1 MSTTYLKVYLQ
12 TPSKVINIIME
23 LLWKRMACSL
33 SLTFNFSILHELDS
47 KIIFRPPFQNDQKC
61 GNFLNVGKDDSGS
74 PTLSTIVCG

>member
-1 MSTTYLKVYLQ
+1 
-12 TPSKVINIIME
+12 
-23 LLWKRMACSL
+23 MACSL

-61 GNFLNVGKDDSGS
+61 GKFLNVGKDDSGS